1 MIDIV
6 LIAIS
11 AVTSLGAV
19 WLVSRTR
26 HGWYVDTPPALD
38 ALVPTDEQ
46 LQREREAYILL
57 RTTWKPAPGSPL
69 DWSLGLLQDECQ
81 KKIEARKRPP
91 APTGT
96 SATSRGRGRRPPDG
110 LAPIPAIVAPKPVTD
125 LVALLDEFPDSEPTP
140 PPPRGGSG
148 QATARDKF
156 HDWGSSITYK
166 EEASQRKEQRK
177 EQLREIEHLYRV
189 GAISA
194 WQMLREV
201 GKVQIGDQEAIRQL
215 RADTQ
220 YLRALRAGT
229 NQLPPPNPNLTQK
242 GYTS

>member
-19 WLVSRTR
+19 WVVSRTR
-26 HGWYVDTPPALD
+26 HGWYVDGSVALD
-38 ALVPTDEQ
+38 SLAPTDEQ

-57 RTTWKPAPGSPL
+57 RTTWKPVPGSPL

-81 KKIEARKRPP
+81 KKIDARKRPP
-91 APTGT
+91 APKGT
-96 SATSRGRGRRPPDG
+96 SATSRGR
-110 LAPIPAIVAPKPVTD
+110 
-125 LVALLDEFPDSEPTP
+125 EPTP

-148 QATARDKF
+148 QATASESTA
-156 HDWGSSITYK
+156 H
-166 EEASQRKEQRK
+166 
-177 EQLREIEHLYRV
+177 EQLREIERLYRA

-220 YLRALRAGT
+220 YLRALSAGT
-229 NQLPPPNPNLTQK
+229 NHLPPPPTTGQW
-242 GYTS
+242 

>member
-11 AVTSLGAV
+11 VVTSLGTV

-38 ALVPTDEQ
+38 ALAPTDEQ

-91 APTGT
+91 APKGT
-96 SATSRGRGRRPPDG
+96 SATSRGR
-110 LAPIPAIVAPKPVTD
+110 
-125 LVALLDEFPDSEPTP
+125 EPTP

-148 QATARDKF
+148 QATASESTV
-156 HDWGSSITYK
+156 H
-166 EEASQRKEQRK
+166 
-177 EQLREIEHLYRV
+177 EQLHEIEQLYHV
-189 GAISA
+189 GALSIRQA
-194 WQMLREV
+194 LKEINNLRL
-201 GKVQIGDQEAIRQL
+201 GDQEAIRQL
-215 RADTQ
+215 RQQTEQ
-220 YLRALRAGT
+220 
-229 NQLPPPNPNLTQK
+229 PPPTTGQWEPPDWVQTENVI
-242 GYTS
+242 

>member
-11 AVTSLGAV
+11 AVTSLGTV

-26 HGWYVDTPPALD
+26 HGWYVDTPSALD

-96 SATSRGRGRRPPDG
+96 SATSRGW
-110 LAPIPAIVAPKPVTD
+110 
-125 LVALLDEFPDSEPTP
+125 EPTP

-148 QATARDKF
+148 QATASEPTA
-156 HDWGSSITYK
+156 H
-166 EEASQRKEQRK
+166 EHLAH
-177 EQLREIEHLYRV
+177 IEHLYRAGV
-189 GAISA
+189 ISA
-194 WQMLREV
+194 WQVLREV

-242 GYTS
+242 GHAS

>member
-19 WLVSRTR
+19 WVVSRTR
-26 HGWYVDTPPALD
+26 RGWYVDGAPALD
-38 ALVPTDEQ
+38 LLVPTDEQ

-96 SATSRGRGRRPPDG
+96 SATSRGRPR
-110 LAPIPAIVAPKPVTD
+110 
-125 LVALLDEFPDSEPTP
+125 DEW
-140 PPPRGGSG
+140 
-148 QATARDKF
+148 
-156 HDWGSSITYK
+156 HDWGSSTTLDPRLVPDAHEK
-166 EEASQRKEQRK
+166 
-177 EQLREIEHLYRV
+177 LREIERLYRA
-189 GAISA
+189 GALSF
-194 WQMLREV
+194 WQTLREIR
-201 GKVQIGDQEAIRQL
+201 KVQIDDQEAIKQL

-229 NQLPPPNPNLTQK
+229 NQLPPPPTTGQWEPPDWAQTENVI
-242 GYTS
+242 

>member
-11 AVTSLGAV
+11 VVTSLGTV

-38 ALVPTDEQ
+38 PSEPTDEQ

-91 APTGT
+91 APKGT
-96 SATSRGRGRRPPDG
+96 SATSRGH
-110 LAPIPAIVAPKPVTD
+110 
-125 LVALLDEFPDSEPTP
+125 EPTP

-148 QATARDKF
+148 QATASESTAHEK
-156 HDWGSSITYK
+156 
-166 EEASQRKEQRK
+166 
-177 EQLREIEHLYRV
+177 LREIERLYRIGV
-189 GAISA
+189 LSL
-194 WQMLREV
+194 WQALREV
-201 GKVQIGDQEAIRQL
+201 RKVQIDTQEANRQL
-215 RADTQ
+215 RAETEQ
-220 YLRALRAGT
+220 
-229 NQLPPPNPNLTQK
+229 PPPTTGQWEPPDWVQTENVI
-242 GYTS
+242 

>member
-1 MIDIV
+1 MIELLVPLLVPSLTILV
-6 LIAIS
+6 AFIAMRRTSRGVS
-11 AVTSLGAV
+11 AETSA
-19 WLVSRTR
+19 
-26 HGWYVDTPPALD
+26 ALD

-46 LQREREAYILL
+46 LQREREAYRLL
-57 RTTWKPAPGSPL
+57 RREMKPAPGSPL

-81 KKIEARKRPP
+81 KKIESRKRPP

-96 SATSRGRGRRPPDG
+96 SATSRGR
-110 LAPIPAIVAPKPVTD
+110 
-125 LVALLDEFPDSEPTP
+125 EPTP

-148 QATARDKF
+148 QATA
-156 HDWGSSITYK
+156 ST
-166 EEASQRKEQRK
+166 A
-177 EQLREIEHLYRV
+177 REHLAHIEHLFYRA

-229 NQLPPPNPNLTQK
+229 NHLPPPPTTGQWEPPDWIQTENVI
-242 GYTS
+242 

>member
-1 MIDIV
+1 MIE
-6 LIAIS
+6 LLP
-11 AVTSLGAV
+11 AVASVVTTLGAL

-81 KKIEARKRPP
+81 KQIEARKRPP

-96 SATSRGRGRRPPDG
+96 SATSRGRGPKPLDE
-110 LAPIPAIVAPKPVTD
+110 LAPIPATVESKP
-125 LVALLDEFPDSEPTP
+125 LPTP

-148 QATARDKF
+148 QVTARDRPF
-156 HDWGSSITYK
+156 VDWGSSTTPR
-166 EEASQRKEQRK
+166 EEARQRKIEKYDAKIRKNEQAQ
-177 EQLREIEHLYRV
+177 EQLR
-189 GAISA
+189 
-194 WQMLREV
+194 
-201 GKVQIGDQEAIRQL
+201 
-215 RADTQ
+215 
-220 YLRALRAGT
+220 AGI
-229 NQLPPPNPNLTQK
+229 NQLSPPPTTGQWEPPDWAQTENVI
-242 GYTS
+242 

>member
-1 MIDIV
+1 MIEFLPAAVSVAMTLSTVWILARGARRRV
-6 LIAIS
+6 S
-11 AVTSLGAV
+11 AETA
-19 WLVSRTR
+19 W
-26 HGWYVDTPPALD
+26 ALD

-81 KKIEARKRPP
+81 KQIEARKRPP

-96 SATSRGRGRRPPDG
+96 SATSRGSGPKPLDK
-110 LAPIPAIVAPKPVTD
+110 LAPIPATVESKPLPASD
-125 LVALLDEFPDSEPTP
+125 
-140 PPPRGGSG
+140 
-148 QATARDKF
+148 ARE
-156 HDWGSSITYK
+156 HL
-166 EEASQRKEQRK
+166 AH
-177 EQLREIEHLYRV
+177 IEHLYRAGV
-189 GAISA
+189 ISA
-194 WQMLREV
+194 WQVLREV

-242 GYTS
+242 GHTS